1 MDNLSKKIEV
11 VLVDDE
17 QLQLDYMENL
27 MGQAA
32 KRLDIEVELHQYL
45 SGEAFLFALAD
56 HPTWDLAFLD
66 VEMEALNGM
75 EVARIVREKAP
86 QLSLVFATAYAEYAV
101 EGYEVQALDYLLK
114 PIDLDKVERVLTRF
128 LKEQPE
134 ESVYIIVEIDGES
147 ARLNLEDVLYAEA
160 NKREVIVYLTGETA
174 HINMSLSE
182 FIELVD
188 ERFVST
194 HRSYLVN
201 LDHVS
206 RLLKKDVELSNG
218 EEIPLSRRRAK
229 DVQTAFIAHYRGS
242 VFYDD

>member
-1 MDNLSKKIEV
+1 LSQAIEI

-27 MGQAA
+27 VEQSA
-32 KRLDIEVELHQYL
+32 KILDITVEIHQYL

-56 HPTWDLAFLD
+56 HPTWEFAFLD

-75 EVARIVREKAP
+75 EVARIVRDKAP
-86 QLSLVFATAYAEYAV
+86 QLSLVFATAYAEYAI

-114 PIDLDKVERVLTRF
+114 PISLDKVERVMKRYLEE
-128 LKEQPE
+128 KPE
-134 ESVYIIVEIDGES
+134 EAAYIVVDIDGES
-147 ARLNLEDVLYAEA
+147 TRLNLKDILYVEA
-160 NKREVIVYLTGETA
+160 SKREVIVYLRNETL
-174 HINMSLSE
+174 HINMSLSN
-182 FIELVD
+182 FTELVD

-206 RLLKKDVELSNG
+206 RLLKKDVELSDG
-218 EEIPLSRRRAK
+218 EKIPLSRRRSK
-229 DVQTAFIAHYRGS
+229 EVQAAFIDYYKGS
-242 VFYDD
+242 VFYDE

>member
-1 MDNLSKKIEV
+1 MAKKIEI

-17 QLQLDYMENL
+17 QLQLDYMEDL
-27 MGQAA
+27 LGQAV
-32 KRLDIEVELHQYL
+32 KQLDIEVELHQYL

-86 QLSLVFATAYAEYAV
+86 QLSLVFATAYAEYAI

-114 PIDLDKVERVLTRF
+114 PINVEKIVRVLKRF
-128 LKEQPE
+128 LEKQPE
-134 ESVYIIVEIDGES
+134 DAAYTIVESDGES
-147 ARLNLEDVLYAEA
+147 IRLNLEDILYVEA
-160 NKREVIVYLTGETA
+160 SKREVIIYLSDNILN
-174 HINMSLSE
+174 INMSLSD

-188 ERFVST
+188 ERFVLT

-201 LDHVS
+201 LEHIS
-206 RLLKKDVELSNG
+206 RLLRQDVELSND
-218 EEIPLSRRRAK
+218 EKIPLSRRRTK
-229 DVQTAFIAHYRGS
+229 EVQTAFIAYYRGS
-242 VFYDD
+242 VFYDE